1 LKQKK
6 IFILLPDGVGLR
18 NFAFSSFVGIGE
30 ELGWKVI
37 FWNNT
42 PFDLSKLGYEEI
54 KLQIKP
60 RPYTDLLK
68 RSKIESE
75 LNSFTKKFNDEV
87 YQTYKFPSSGKSLKA
102 HFKNLFVHYI
112 TKKNSSQNGI
122 NSLREKIKSS
132 ERKSEFYRD
141 CIAILEKEKPDVIFC
156 TNQRPL
162 NAVAAMTAAK
172 DLNIPTCCFIYSW
185 DNLPKATLIVEADHY
200 FVWSEHMKDE
210 LLNYYPHLKPEYIY
224 ISGTPQF
231 ESHFNP
237 ELLTNRSEFFKE
249 FNLDTRKQYLCYSGD
264 DITTCPDDPN
274 YLNDVA
280 NAIRSLNSKG
290 FDLGL
295 IFRRCPVDF
304 SDRYDHILHKN
315 KDIITAV
322 NPKWQKMGEN
332 WNAILPTTEDLKLQM
347 NTIFHTEAVINL
359 GSSMVFDYAAFKKPC
374 LFINYDNETKEDNK
388 WSVSKIYNFIHFRSI
403 PSKNSVIWINSE
415 AEISNKI
422 IQALNNSSD
431 VVKLAEAWFLK
442 INHHPPEKSSNRIW
456 SKLEEISSKSR

>member
-30 ELGWKVI
+30 ELGWEVI

-42 PFDLSKLGYEEI
+42 LFDLSKLGYQEI

-75 LNSFTKKFNDEV
+75 LNIFTKKFNDDV
-87 YQTYKFPSSGKSLKA
+87 YQTYKFPSSGIGLKA
-102 HFKNLFVHYI
+102 HFKNLFVHYT
-112 TKKNSSQNGI
+112 TKKKSSQNGV

-132 ERKSEFYRD
+132 ERKSEYYRD
-141 CIAILEKEKPDVIFC
+141 CKAILEKEKPDVIFC
-156 TNQRPL
+156 TNQRPI
-162 NAVAAMTAAK
+162 NAVAAITAAK
-172 DLNIPTCCFIYSW
+172 DLEIPTCCFIYSW
-185 DNLPKATLIVEADHY
+185 DNLPKATLIVEADYY

-210 LLNYYPHLKPEYIY
+210 LLNYYPHIKSQNIY
-224 ISGTPQF
+224 TTGTPQF
-231 ESHFNP
+231 ESHYNP

-264 DITTCPDDPN
+264 DITTCPDDPK

-280 NAIRSLNSKG
+280 NAIRSLNCKG
-290 FDLGL
+290 YDLGL

-304 SDRYDHILHKN
+304 SDRYDHILQKN

-322 NPKWQKMGEN
+322 NPRWQKMGEN

-347 NTIFHTEAVINL
+347 NTIYHTEAVINL

-374 LFINYDNETKEDNK
+374 LFINYDKEIKEDNK

-403 PSKNSVIWINSE
+403 PSENSVIWINSE

-422 IQALNNSSD
+422 IHALNNSSD
-431 VVKLAEAWFLK
+431 VVKLAKTWFAK
-442 INHHPPEKSSNRIW
+442 INQHPPEKSSNRIW
-456 SKLEEISSKSR
+456 SILEEIISKSR